1 MVTLEL
7 VMSETYGTVYKL
19 VSVQTDGAA
28 WPQPLI
34 SGLYLRKDAWE
45 WRHLPDKVSIYMS
58 TYGKTGKLSNGTV
71 PGIRLGKSAIGP
83 SLSLDLVEAAE
94 YSDHIK
100 YLSLQESRPRQPIV
114 NGAYFMKNWFSG
126 EFPPHVI
133 SIRLWS
139 SKQLSGPRGIV
150 STARITLGAK
160 SYASNQRVPTRR
172 F

>member
-7 VMSETYGTVYKL
+7 VMSETYSTVYKL

-45 WRHLPDKVSIYMS
+45 CRYLPDKVSIYMD
-58 TYGKTGKLSNGTV
+58 TCGKTGKLSKGTV
-71 PGIRLGKSAIGP
+71 PGIRLGKSAFGP
-83 SLSLDLVEAAE
+83 SLSLDLAGAAE

-114 NGAYFMKNWFSG
+114 NGAYFLKSWFSG
-126 EFPPHVI
+126 EVPPHVI

-139 SKQLSGPRGIV
+139 SKQLSAPEGLLVLPE
-150 STARITLGAK
+150 
-160 SYASNQRVPTRR
+160 
-172 F
+172 